1 MNIRHKGRTYSD
13 SPAILSVV
21 NDNYTIPT
29 VSIKVSK
36 KSPKGRTE
44 NYTNSRPLMNRL
56 DMIGAR
62 KFKLLGL
69 AIDGKWVGSR
79 EAQAL
84 HLYLQA
90 GSGLKYFRRSNM
102 LFWHTREALNALL
115 SNAGIQNHVTRS
127 QSSDQVPAGYGDAPR
142 SLSLIHI

>member
-13 SPAILSVV
+13 APAILSVSH
-21 NDNYTIPT
+21 DNYTIPT
-29 VSIKVSK
+29 VSIRVSK
-36 KSPKGRTE
+36 KSPRGRTE
-44 NYTNSRPLMNRL
+44 NYTNSRAVMDRL
-56 DMIGAR
+56 DMIGAKR
-62 KFKLLGL
+62 FKLLGL

-90 GSGLKYFRRSNM
+90 GSGLKYFRRSNN

-115 SNAGIQNHVTRS
+115 TNAGIKHNVTRS
-127 QSSDQVPAGYGDAPR
+127 QSADQVPAGYGDSPR
-142 SLSLIHI
+142 S